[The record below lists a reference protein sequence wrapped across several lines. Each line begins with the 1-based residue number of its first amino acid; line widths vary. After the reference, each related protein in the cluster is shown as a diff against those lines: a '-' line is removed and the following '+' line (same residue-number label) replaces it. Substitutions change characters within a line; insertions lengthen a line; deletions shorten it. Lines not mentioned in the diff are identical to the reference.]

1 MTQALLVGAVLGLGL
16 WLLVSALAPARVPL
30 PLASQRLQRE
40 GRLADLE
47 AEQPPGIV
55 ARVGAALLPVI
66 GDHRILRRTT
76 RADLAVVGRSVEEH
90 VGRKCLMAIA
100 GAVYVPLLAAMA
112 AAAGVTLP
120 FGLPLWLALVSAA
133 VGYVLPDVVLKG
145 EADERRRGFRHAL
158 GAFVDVMVMLL
169 AANEGIEGALHLAA
183 DAGDGWAFA
192 EIRKAL
198 RDAQLQGETPW
209 RALSRL
215 GQEMGV
221 TELVELSASAALA
234 GSEGASVRRSLIAK
248 AASIRNHAATEE
260 EAEAQAASA
269 RMTLPMLVLLVG
281 FILFIGY
288 PAVTL
293 LVEGV

>member
-1 MTQALLVGAVLGLGL
+1 MTQALVIGALLGLGL
-16 WLLVSALAPARVPL
+16 WLLVTALVPARVPL
-30 PLASQRLQRE
+30 SLASQRLQRE

-47 AEQPPGIV
+47 VEQSPGLV
-55 ARVGAALLPVI
+55 ARLGRWLLPIV
-66 GDHRILRRTT
+66 GDHRLLRGTA

-90 VGRKCLMAIA
+90 AGRKCLMAIA
-100 GAVYVPLLAAMA
+100 GAVYVPLLAAMVQS
-112 AAAGVTLP
+112 AGITLS
-120 FGLPLWLALVSAA
+120 FALPVWLAVGSA
-133 VGYVLPDVVLKG
+133 VLGYVLPDIILRG
-145 EADERRRGFRHAL
+145 EADERRRDFRHAL

-183 DAGDGWAFA
+183 DSGDGWAFA

-215 GQEMGV
+215 GQEVGV
-221 TELVELSASAALA
+221 SELVELSASAALA
-234 GSEGASVRRSLIAK
+234 GAEGASVRRSLIAK
-248 AASIRNHAATEE
+248 AASIRDHAATEE